1 VVDNV
6 SPDETEQVSPPVMPP
21 VSSRR
26 PSFFATDTGKVII
39 AAVAVFLL
47 LVVVGVAAFFYFM
60 QAPDILVEVPQKP
73 GTAVPGQSD
82 EETPEAAEAPAEVP
96 LSDVFVFRNI
106 FAPSVKAP
114 APPKD
119 STTNT
124 NTNGGGSSTGGSSTG
139 GSSVGANTLLVQS
152 IQTQDGELVAT
163 VAWNGKTYD
172 LRKGD
177 TIPGSPWKLVD
188 ITESVATFIY
198 GDSSP
203 IALPIGTSISK

>member
-1 VVDNV
+1 MVDNT
-6 SPDETEQVSPPVMPP
+6 SPVETEQVSPPVMPP
-21 VSSRR
+21 A
-26 PSFFATDTGKVII
+26 PSQRSGFLATDTGKVIV

-47 LVVVGVAAFFYFM
+47 LVVAGVAGFLYFM
-60 QAPDILVEVPQKP
+60 QVPDLIVDVPEQP
-73 GTAVPGQSD
+73 GTAVPGQNG
-82 EETPEAAEAPAEVP
+82 EEPSEAAEPPAEIA

-119 STTNT
+119 TTANT
-124 NTNGGGSSTGGSSTG
+124 STGGVTSTTG
-139 GSSVGANTLLVQS
+139 GSDTGGSTVGDNTLLVQS

-163 VAWNGKTYD
+163 VVWNGKTYD